1 MLSVFSRVLHGR
13 GCERRHQDGHSCCS
27 ESGDFKF
34 GRLDGPKGVWLQANG
49 DLYRGVFKGGLME
62 GEGLVKFANGDV
74 YQGEFKQDKFHGQG
88 TMTWD
93 DGDAYKG
100 QWKGG
105 CRHGHGTMTFA
116 DGRRKP
122 MKGKWLNDK
131 FPAY

>member
-1 MLSVFSRVLHGR
+1 
-13 GCERRHQDGHSCCS
+13 
-27 ESGDFKF
+27 
-34 GRLDGPKGVWLQANG
+34 
-49 DLYRGVFKGGLME
+49 ME

-93 DGDAYKG
+93 DGDAYEG

-105 CRHGHGTMTFA
+105 CRHGQGTMTFA

-131 FPAY
+131 FPAYTY